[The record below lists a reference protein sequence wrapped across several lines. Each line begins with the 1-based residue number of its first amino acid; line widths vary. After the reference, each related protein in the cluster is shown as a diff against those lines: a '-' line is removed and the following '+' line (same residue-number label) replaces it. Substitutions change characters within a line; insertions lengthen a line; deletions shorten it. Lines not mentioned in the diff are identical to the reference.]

1 MLVEASRGRSLRS
14 GGRRCGGCGPESS
27 AKGCERREQT
37 PGSSHSRNVR
47 QLPAHLCHAAA
58 HAPCYVLARAPARAS
73 SSASHCLGADRF
85 SSALASSRAL
95 GTLRRASLCGAPV
108 SCWPERKAPRA
119 RASSRPSLQLGVA
132 LLRSNLSSVGALE
145 EPSSLACG
153 RRRCRTVV
161 LRDIGAGPAG
171 RGRGG
176 VGASVSAVGRRSGDP
191 RARFVGAR
199 RGWCRCRSAACAGV
213 RRRAEVSRRH
223 SARAPPGAR
232 SYARGGVARP
242 QSSQRRPPLRWMRA
256 RKKAARAARGQGW
269 LWLGRG
275 RSRLSLRGRLWS
287 CPLARRLGCACARLS
302 SRRRVVCAGGGCRG
316 D

>member
-1 MLVEASRGRSLRS
+1 MPRWPSAQCQRPLPHPRALPPAAHTHPRPVALPRRSPPPS
-14 GGRRCGGCGPESS
+14 IS
-27 AKGCERREQT
+27 RRE
-37 PGSSHSRNVR
+37 HE
-47 QLPAHLCHAAA
+47 
-58 HAPCYVLARAPARAS
+58 RAVPRRRAAS
-73 SSASHCLGADRF
+73 SLGRPP
-85 SSALASSRAL
+85 
-95 GTLRRASLCGAPV
+95 TCRR
-108 SCWPERKAPRA
+108 
-119 RASSRPSLQLGVA
+119 
-132 LLRSNLSSVGALE
+132 
-145 EPSSLACG
+145 EPG
-153 RRRCRTVV
+153 W
-161 LRDIGAGPAG
+161 
-171 RGRGG
+171 GRGG